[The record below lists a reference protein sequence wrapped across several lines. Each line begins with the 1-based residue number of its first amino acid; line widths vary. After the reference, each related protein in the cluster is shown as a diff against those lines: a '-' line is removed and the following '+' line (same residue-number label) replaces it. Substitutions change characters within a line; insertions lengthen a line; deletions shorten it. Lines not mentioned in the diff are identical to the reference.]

1 MPRLLPALV
10 LTTLLALAGCGA
22 QDDPPAA
29 QEELPETPGQT
40 TETEPEA
47 APEAGPG
54 DALVRADGDFEAEVI
69 TTGLEIPWDVT
80 FLPSGD
86 ALVTE
91 RSGRVRLVSSNG
103 ALTPEPVTEVETQA
117 EGEGGLLGL
126 DLDPR
131 FEEGEPFAYL
141 FVTTADGM
149 EVQRWTVEED
159 GSAMELDEVVLE
171 GIAAGPI
178 HDSGRLRFGPDGALY
193 VLTGDAGDE
202 SLPQDGTSLNGKVL
216 RLTPGQFRSSTTEP
230 QIVSSGHR
238 NPQGLDW
245 QPGSGRLF
253 ATEHGPTC
261 CDEVNLIREGEN
273 YGWPEVEGEDHG
285 DFTAPAQIY
294 QDSIAPSGA
303 AFVSLE
309 DSEWTG
315 DYVLAALAGQELH
328 RLELDGAEVVAD
340 EVLLEGEY
348 GRLRAVVEAPDGT
361 LWVLTSNRDGRGSPV
376 EEDDRIVRV
385 IPPAGGE
392 EDEEE

>member
-1 MPRLLPALV
+1 MPRALSTLLLTALV
-10 LTTLLALAGCGA
+10 ALAGCGA

-29 QEELPETPGQT
+29 QEQLPDTPGQT
-40 TETEPEA
+40 TETTPEA
-47 APEAGPG
+47 SPAE
-54 DALVRADGDFEAEVI
+54 ALVRADGDFEAEVI
-69 TTGLEIPWDVT
+69 TTGLEVPWDVT

-91 RSGRVRLVSSNG
+91 RAGRVRLVSG
-103 ALTPEPVTEVETQA
+103 DGELTPEPVAEVQTQA
-117 EGEGGLLGL
+117 QGEGGLLGI

-131 FEEGEPFAYL
+131 FEEGKPFAYL

-159 GSAMELDEVVLE
+159 GSAMEMDGVVLE
-171 GIAAGPI
+171 DIEAGPI

-261 CDEVNLIREGEN
+261 CDEVNLIREGQN
-273 YGWPEVEGEDHG
+273 YGWPVVQGSDHG
-285 DFTAPAQIY
+285 DFTAPAQLY
-294 QDSIAPSGA
+294 QETIAPSGA
-303 AFVSLE
+303 AFVALE
-309 DSEWTG
+309 DSAWTG
-315 DYVLAALAGQELH
+315 DYVLAALAGRELH

-361 LWVLTSNRDGRGSPV
+361 LWVLTSNRDGRGSPE

-385 IPPAGGE
+385 VPPAGGE
-392 EDEEE
+392 EEEGEE

>member
-1 MPRLLPALV
+1 MPRRLAVLL
-10 LTTLLALAGCGA
+10 LTALLALAGCGG

-29 QEELPETPGQT
+29 QEQLSETPGET
-40 TETEPEA
+40 TET
-47 APEAGPG
+47 APEAGPD
-54 DALVRADGDFEAEVI
+54 DALVRADVDFEAQVI
-69 TTGLEIPWDVT
+69 TTGLEVPWDVA

-91 RSGRVRLVSSNG
+91 RPGRVRLVGSDG
-103 ALTPEPVTEVETQA
+103 ELAGEPVTEVEVQA
-117 EGEGGLLGL
+117 RGEGGLLGI

-131 FEEGEPFAYL
+131 FDDGRPFAYL
-141 FVTTADGM
+141 YVTTADGM

-159 GSAMELDEVVLE
+159 GSAMELDGVVLE
-171 GIAAGPI
+171 GIAAGAI

-202 SLPQDGTSLNGKVL
+202 SLAQDGTSLNGKVL
-216 RLTPGQFRSSTTEP
+216 RLSPGQFRSSTTDP
-230 QIVSSGHR
+230 QIVSRGHR

-245 QPGSGRLF
+245 QPGSGRLL

-261 CDEVNLIREGEN
+261 CDEVNLIREGRN
-273 YGWPEVEGEDHG
+273 YGWPEVVGEDHG
-285 DFTAPAQIY
+285 DFTAPVQLY
-294 QDSIAPSGA
+294 QETIAPSGA
-303 AFVSLE
+303 AFVTLE

-315 DYVLAALAGQELH
+315 DYLLAALAGRELH
-328 RLELDGAEVVAD
+328 RLELDDAEVVGG

-361 LWVLTSNRDGRGSPV
+361 LWVLTSNRDGRGDPV
-376 EEDDRIVRV
+376 EDDDRIIRL

-392 EDEEE
+392 NDGEE

>member
-1 MPRLLPALV
+1 MPALLSILV
-10 LTTLLALAGCGA
+10 LVTLLALAGCGGE
-22 QDDPPAA
+22 DDSSVA

-40 TETEPEA
+40 TET

-54 DALVRADGDFEAEVI
+54 DMPVRAGGDFEAEVI
-69 TTGLEIPWDVT
+69 TTGLEIPWDAT

-91 RSGRVRLVSSNG
+91 RPGRVRLVGSDG
-103 ALTPEPVTEVETQA
+103 ELAREPVAEVEVQPR
-117 EGEGGLLGL
+117 GEGGLLGI

-131 FEEGEPFAYL
+131 FEDGQRFAYL
-141 FVTTADGM
+141 YVTTADGM
-149 EVQRWTVEED
+149 EVQRWTVAEGGARMEMD
-159 GSAMELDEVVLE
+159 GVVLE

-273 YGWPEVEGEDHG
+273 YGWPEVVGEDHG
-285 DFTAPAQIY
+285 RFTAPVQLY
-294 QDSIAPSGA
+294 EDTIAPSGA
-303 AFVSLE
+303 AFVSE
-309 DSEWTG
+309 EGSSWTG
-315 DYVLAALAGQELH
+315 DYVLAALAGRELH
-328 RLELDGAEVVAD
+328 RLELDEAEVVGD

-376 EEDDRIVRV
+376 EEDDRIIRLV
-385 IPPAGGE
+385 PPAGGE
-392 EDEEE
+392 EDGEE

>member
-1 MPRLLPALV
+1 MPRLLCTIL
-10 LTTLLALAGCGA
+10 LGTLLALAGCGG
-22 QDDPPAA
+22 QDESTAA

-40 TETEPEA
+40 QEATPEPD
-47 APEAGPG
+47 PDSG
-54 DALVRADGDFEAEVI
+54 LVRAEGDFEVDVI
-69 TTGLEIPWDVT
+69 STGLEVPWDLT

-91 RSGRVRLVSSNG
+91 RAGPIRLVGPGGEVASQ
-103 ALTPEPVTEVETQA
+103 PVAEVEVSAQ
-117 EGEGGLLGL
+117 GEGGLLGI

-131 FEEGEPFAYL
+131 FEDGQPFAYL

-159 GSAMELDEVVLE
+159 GSAMEMDGVVLD

-216 RLTPGQFRSSTTEP
+216 RLTPGQFRSSTTDP

-273 YGWPEVEGEDHG
+273 YGWPEVTGEDHG
-285 DFTAPAQIY
+285 DFTAPVQIY

-303 AFVSLE
+303 TFVSE
-309 DSEWTG
+309 EGSSWTG
-315 DYVLAALAGQELH
+315 DYVLAALAGGELH
-328 RLELDGAEVVAD
+328 RLELDEADVVAD

-361 LWVLTSNRDGRGSPV
+361 LWVLTSNRDGRGSPT
-376 EEDDRIVRV
+376 EEDDRIIRLV
-385 IPPAGGE
+385 PPAGGE
-392 EDEEE
+392 EDGEE